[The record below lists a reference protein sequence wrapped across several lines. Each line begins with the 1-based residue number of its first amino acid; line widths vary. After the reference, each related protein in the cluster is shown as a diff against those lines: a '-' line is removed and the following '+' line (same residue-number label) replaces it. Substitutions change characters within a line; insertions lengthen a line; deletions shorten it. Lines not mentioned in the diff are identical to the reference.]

1 MNNVVKMMGT
11 VSMMAMVTACGAV
24 EPQPGTYDVEVS
36 MELSQDGTAVIPR
49 VVILDSFGELVAE
62 EETEALAVGYDVD
75 VNEILKEI
83 RVDVRVDGPPN
94 LNPEPNPVK
103 ATKQT
108 LVNDGWGN
116 FSGQVIAK
124 VPEEMVVELTISLAG
139 EAGET
144 AVDKTHADIQQTV
157 QAGMVIQREIEADD
171 DMYKQEYQPNQ
182 N

>member
-1 MNNVVKMMGT
+1 MKNVAKMMGT
-11 VSMMAMVTACGAV
+11 VSMIAMVTACGAV

-36 MELSQDGTAVIPR
+36 MELSEDGTAVIPR

-62 EETEALAVGYDVD
+62 EETEALAVGHDID

-83 RVDVRVDGPPN
+83 RIDVRVDGPPN

-124 VPEEMVVELTISLAG
+124 MPGEMLVELTISLAG
-139 EAGET
+139 EP
-144 AVDKTHADIQQTV
+144 AVDKANADIQRAV
-157 QAGMVIQREIEADD
+157 QAGMVIQREVEASD
-171 DMYKQEYQPNQ
+171 DMYKEEYQPNQ